1 MASYK
6 DKLSKMS
13 KTQFEAEMK
22 KYFNG
27 SAPKSEE
34 KQAKDCIF
42 YEKLIKDG
50 VKVCSMM
57 ERQDCL
63 GCSFYRTEEV
73 NI

>member
-1 MASYK
+1 MESFK
-6 DKLSKMS
+6 DKLGEMS

-27 SAPKSEE
+27 SGPKSEE

-42 YEKLIKDG
+42 YKKLLKGG
-50 VKVCSMM
+50 VKVCSTL
-57 ERQDCL
+57 ERHDCL

-73 NI
+73 EE